1 MHQAPRTFLKS
12 GRSRSSRV
20 FVSKVTPKKCFFFFS
35 RNEEK
40 FTPDDQSG
48 GKKKTKQK
56 SVAFRRFWC
65 QGATVVPKMF
75 QPNGCYGR
83 GPPRIFLK
91 SGRLRRSRVVVSMS
105 PQKTMFFFFFK
116 KNKSVMTSDGQPDK
130 KKKVWHSKDFGLVA
144 WTPTTPCTLLC

>member
-105 PQKTMFFFFFK
+105 PQKTMFFFFFQEK
-116 KNKSVMTSDGQPDK
+116 QKCHDIRWPTRQK
-130 KKKVWHSKDFGLVA
+130 KKKCGIPKILG
-144 WTPTTPCTLLC
+144 